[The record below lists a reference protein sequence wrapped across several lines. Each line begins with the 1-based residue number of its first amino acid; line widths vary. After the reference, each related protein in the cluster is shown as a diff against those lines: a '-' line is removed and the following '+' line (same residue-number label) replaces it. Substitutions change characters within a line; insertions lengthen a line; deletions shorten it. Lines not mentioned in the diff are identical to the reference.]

1 MFISGQQLCKVDV
14 YIGLIGGTL
23 VTFTEIYFVAGEVGS
38 HSIPTVFTV
47 VVLSAGA
54 YALDVGQQ
62 IPALW
67 VFGVILW

>member
-1 MFISGQQLCKVDV
+1 MLISGHQFCKIYV
-14 YIGLIGGTL
+14 YVGLIGGTL
-23 VTFTEIYFVAGEVGS
+23 VAFTEIYFVAGEVGG
-38 HSIPTVFTV
+38 HSVPAVLAV
-47 VVLSAGA
+47 VVLSDGA